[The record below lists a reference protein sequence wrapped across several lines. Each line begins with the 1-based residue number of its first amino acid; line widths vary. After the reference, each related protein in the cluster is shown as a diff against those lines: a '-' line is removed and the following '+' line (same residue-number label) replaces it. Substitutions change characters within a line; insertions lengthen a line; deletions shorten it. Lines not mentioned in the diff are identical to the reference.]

1 MPEDS
6 SGRFASAVEPW
17 LGAHAQSRA
26 QKTDGGRKPGRG
38 YQEASSACAHVDTK
52 QQKGASCSAAAAS
65 EEVRGVA
72 GNSDGVLL
80 PVGRDQFSTGV

>member
-17 LGAHAQSRA
+17 LSAHAQAQA

-38 YQEASSACAHVDTK
+38 YQEASPACADTK

-65 EEVRGVA
+65 EEVQGGA